1 MSNDF
6 ITKLK
11 SALESGLLLFA
22 KWGLILV
29 LVYITL
35 SMGSNIIAGS
45 NNGTNAILYLNQ
57 AIEKGYLPKAVN
69 GALPDKLTEKTNEK
83 TP

>member
-11 SALESGLLLFA
+11 SAFESGLLLFA
-22 KWGLILV
+22 KYGLIFL
-29 LVYITL
+29 LVYIIL
-35 SMGSNIIAGS
+35 NMFSNVLAGS

-69 GALPDKLTEKTNEK
+69 GSLPDRPKDEK